1 MALWELCDFNIGK
14 CHLVS
19 MDKGVGENKTLQ
31 ISSHQKTISS
41 KEVEILRAA
50 IDKNYHFTN
59 ILEILIVNY

>member
-1 MALWELCDFNIGK
+1 
-14 CHLVS
+14 